1 MSRVAPGRPKLI
13 LLALTLV
20 VLMTA
25 SVMLAGCG
33 DNSPEG
39 EVSKLI
45 SAWQD
50 MDWDAYKASV
60 VPAERNLSKD
70 QEALAKQKFQQ
81 VQLKYDDVEM
91 KTTYDPK
98 DKNKAT
104 VVLVGGKITV
114 KAKILGEY
122 KTETKDVREL
132 TDEEKTYET
141 LKVDGV
147 WYVNIKLG

>member
-1 MSRVAPGRPKLI
+1 MSRVAPGKPRLI

-25 SVMLAGCG
+25 SVALAGCG
-33 DNSPEG
+33 DSSPEG
-39 EVSKLI
+39 AVSKLI

-70 QEALAKQKFQQ
+70 QETLAKQKFQQ